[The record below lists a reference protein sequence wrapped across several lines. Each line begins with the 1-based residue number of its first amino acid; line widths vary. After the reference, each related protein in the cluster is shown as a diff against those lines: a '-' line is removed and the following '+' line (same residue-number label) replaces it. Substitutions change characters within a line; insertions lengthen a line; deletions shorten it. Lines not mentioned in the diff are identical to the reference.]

1 MRNSIFFGWN
11 ESEGILCFL
20 HEIVAQ
26 PKSQMLPSRPANQE
40 ALVYKQKWK
49 MIGRIDVKLSLNDNR
64 SNISKFVAPR
74 EWLQCVGFYSRVPFS
89 VEGTWHPF
97 CRRSTESS
105 PETLLLC
112 ENGLMHCTPE
122 LRERE
127 TYRWARSH
135 SLFEGVI
142 HLNVLWVS
150 GIGTR
155 SENWEATARKKRDR
169 GRKSALVLKWAGW
182 QRHSQGVLGW
192 RACLDDE
199 RTTKIALQ
207 WDGARFTS
215 NKEKT

>member
-1 MRNSIFFGWN
+1 
-11 ESEGILCFL
+11 
-20 HEIVAQ
+20 
-26 PKSQMLPSRPANQE
+26 
-40 ALVYKQKWK
+40 
-49 MIGRIDVKLSLNDNR
+49 MIIDQIYLNLLR
-64 SNISKFVAPR
+64 
-74 EWLQCVGFYSRVPFS
+74 RVSDCNVLAFIR
-89 VEGTWHPF
+89 GYLFQLKARDTPF
-97 CRRSTESS
+97 CLRSTESS

-169 GRKSALVLKWAGW
+169 GRKSALVLSSSSSSSRSSYLHPAEIRVRLAILWPPEGYGDMLSWGIIYRSRPVKPQKAF
-182 QRHSQGVLGW
+182 LIK
-192 RACLDDE
+192 ACD
-199 RTTKIALQ
+199 
-207 WDGARFTS
+207 
-215 NKEKT
+215 